1 MKKTATMKILEI
13 WKMLKY
19 THTWQKVL
27 LEKDTAFK
35 EIELLCN
42 ATHEEVQEIKDPMIN
57 DYIEKIAE
65 E

>member
-1 MKKTATMKILEI
+1 MKDVEI
-13 WKMLKY
+13 YLTKS
-19 THTWQKVL
+19 L
-27 LEKDTAFK
+27 LEKDTIFK